1 MIGQAK
7 RLAAAI
13 YHLWSLADDDR
24 QLAFDMLRSG
34 LGMHGER
41 FRFAEDGLCT
51 IHNCDFL
58 TDPRFSRA
66 YAAGLETDSWKN
78 WSLRWRAY
86 VVCWASGH
94 ASVLKGDFAECGV
107 NKGGNGRMIIEYLG
121 TDRFL
126 SSKFYLLDTFEGFD
140 TSLLSDS
147 EKATVAKNYRYES
160 SFEAVKNTFAS
171 FPFVK
176 IIKGSVPDTLQ
187 LIDSQVFAFV
197 SLDMNCVR
205 PEIAAAEF
213 FWPKLVSGGIMLLDD
228 YGFSAHI
235 DQKDA
240 FDLFATQIGVQ
251 ILSLP
256 TGQGL
261 MIKV

>member
-7 RLAAAI
+7 HLAAAI
-13 YHLWSLADDDR
+13 YRLCSLADDDR
-24 QLAFDMLRSG
+24 QLAFDMLRNG

-58 TDPRFSRA
+58 TDPRFSKA
-66 YAAGLETDSWKN
+66 YAAGVQTGSWNN

-86 VVCWASGH
+86 VVCWASSH

-160 SFEAVKNTFAS
+160 SFKAVKNTFAP

-187 LIDSQVFAFV
+187 L
-197 SLDMNCVR
+197 N
-205 PEIAAAEF
+205 
-213 FWPKLVSGGIMLLDD
+213 
-228 YGFSAHI
+228 
-235 DQKDA
+235 
-240 FDLFATQIGVQ
+240 
-251 ILSLP
+251 
-256 TGQGL
+256 
-261 MIKV
+261 

>member
-7 RLAAAI
+7 RLAGAI
-13 YHLWSLADDDR
+13 YRLCSLRDDDR
-24 QLAFDMLRSG
+24 QLAFEMLRNG
-34 LGMHGER
+34 LGMQGER

-51 IHNCDFL
+51 VHNCDFL
-58 TDPRFSRA
+58 KDPRFAKA
-66 YAAGLETDSWKN
+66 YAAGVQTGSWKN

-86 VVCWASGH
+86 VVCWASRH
-94 ASVLKGDFAECGV
+94 ASLLKGDFAECGV
-107 NKGGNGRMIIEYLG
+107 NKGGNARMIIEYLG
-121 TDRFL
+121 TDCFS

-140 TSLLSDS
+140 TSLLSIS
-147 EKATVAKNYRYES
+147 EKATVAKSYRYES
-160 SFEAVKNTFAS
+160 SFEDVEKTFVP
-171 FPFVK
+171 FPFVR

-187 LIDSQVFAFV
+187 SIDSEGFAFI
-197 SLDMNCVR
+197 SLDMNCVC
-205 PEIAAAEF
+205 PEIVAAEF
-213 FWPKLVSGGIMLLDD
+213 LWPKLVSGGIMLLDD

-240 FDLFATQIGVQ
+240 FDLFAARIGTQ